1 MILVHD
7 ISGRLSDESA
17 YVAVWTVVIGG
28 ALMLAGGVVYDSAD
42 KANEARRVTF
52 AANEA
57 GRAAAQEV
65 NPDVISGSSA
75 RVDPFRAG
83 QAARDYLSATG
94 IDGDVSVSG
103 TQVTV
108 TTSQTWSPKIMP
120 VLQPDTLTATS
131 VVDLER
137 VDPGTAP

>member
-1 MILVHD
+1 MSH
-7 ISGRLSDESA
+7 ISRRLADESA
-17 YVAVWTVVIGG
+17 YVAVWTVVIGS

-42 KANEARRVTF
+42 KANEARRVTMV
-52 AANEA
+52 ANEA

-65 NPDVISGSSA
+65 GSGVIAGSSA
-75 RVDPFRAG
+75 DVDPIRAA
-83 QAARDYLSATG
+83 QAAREYLAATG

-103 TQVTV
+103 NQVTV
-108 TTSQTWSPKIMP
+108 TTSQRWAPKIMP
-120 VLQPDTLTATS
+120 VLQPDTLTATT

>member
-1 MILVHD
+1 MPD
-7 ISGRLSDESA
+7 MTRRLSDESA
-17 YVAVWTVVIGG
+17 YVAVWTVVIGS

-42 KANEARRVTF
+42 KANESRRVTLV
-52 AANEA
+52 ANEA

-65 NPDVISGSSA
+65 SSEA
-75 RVDPFRAG
+75 IAGTSAHVDPSRAA
-83 QAARDYLSATG
+83 QAARDYLAATG
-94 IDGDVSVSG
+94 ITGDVSVSG
-103 TQVTV
+103 STVTV
-108 TTSQTWSPKIMP
+108 TASQPWSPKVMP